1 MKKIVPDPPRA
12 LYIKPGVTH
21 ADAVRNAAQYLEKAL
36 ATIALIP
43 PLIRKKDQDLLQQTI
58 VQMEV
63 SRAMLTIATAPSTER
78 VRI

>member
-12 LYIKPGVTH
+12 LFIKPGVTH
-21 ADAVRNAAQYLEKAL
+21 ADAVRNAADYLDKAI
-36 ATIALIP
+36 ATVELLP
-43 PLIRKKDQDLLQQTI
+43 PLIRQKDQDLLQQAI

-63 SRAMLTIATAPSTER
+63 SRAMLKIALAPSTER

>member
-12 LYIKPGVTH
+12 LFIKPGVTH
-21 ADAVRNAAQYLEKAL
+21 AEAVRNAAQYLDKAL
-36 ATIALIP
+36 ASAALIP

-63 SRAMLTIATAPSTER
+63 SRAMLKIATAPSTER

>member
-1 MKKIVPDPPRA
+1 MKKIVSDPPRA
-12 LYIKPGVTH
+12 LFIKPGVTH
-21 ADAVRNAAQYLEKAL
+21 AEAVRNAAQYLDKAL
-36 ATIALIP
+36 ATAALIP

-63 SRAMLTIATAPSTER
+63 SRAMLKIATAPSTER

>member
-12 LYIKPGVTH
+12 LFIKPGVTH
-21 ADAVRNAAQYLEKAL
+21 AEAVRNAAQYLDKAL
-36 ATIALIP
+36 VTAALIP

-63 SRAMLTIATAPSTER
+63 SRAMLKIATAPSTER

>member
-12 LYIKPGVTH
+12 LFIKPGVTH
-21 ADAVRNAAQYLEKAL
+21 ADAVRNAADYLDKAF
-36 ATIALIP
+36 ATFELLP
-43 PLIRKKDQDLLQQTI
+43 PLIRQKDQDLMQQAI

-63 SRAMLTIATAPSTER
+63 SRAMLKIALAPSTER

>member
-21 ADAVRNAAQYLEKAL
+21 ADAVRSAADYLDKAF
-36 ATIALIP
+36 ATVELLP
-43 PLIRKKDQDLLQQTI
+43 PLIRKKDQDLLQQAI

-63 SRAMLTIATAPSTER
+63 SRAMLKIALAPSTER